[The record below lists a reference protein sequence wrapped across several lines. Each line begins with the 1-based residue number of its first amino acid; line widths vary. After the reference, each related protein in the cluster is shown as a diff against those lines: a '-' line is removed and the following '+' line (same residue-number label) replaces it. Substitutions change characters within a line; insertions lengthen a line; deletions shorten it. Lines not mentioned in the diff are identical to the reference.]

1 MKYFKLNSV
10 YTYKYDTLRQCPM
23 SDITEDEVKY
33 LMCTKFQLYFF
44 SSQCSVFFCSSG
56 HFQTHTES
64 IKIHAPL
71 KYASS

>member
-33 LMCTKFQLYFF
+33 LMCTKLQLYFF
-44 SSQCSVFFCSSG
+44 LVNALYSFVALAISR
-56 HFQTHTES
+56 H
-64 IKIHAPL
+64 IL
-71 KYASS
+71 KA